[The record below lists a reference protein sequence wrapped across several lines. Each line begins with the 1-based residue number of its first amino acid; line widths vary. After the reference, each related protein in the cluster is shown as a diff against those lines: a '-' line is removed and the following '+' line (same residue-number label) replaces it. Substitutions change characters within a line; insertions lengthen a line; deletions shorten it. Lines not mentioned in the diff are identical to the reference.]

1 MISCNFP
8 FTFRLVVDTRNK
20 IHGTIIGCIHI
31 IGVQRTNS
39 NIIISHGDKF
49 KPINRGKLNEAEH
62 VEDNN
67 ISHTFKVKNRPII
80 LEEPSLE
87 EDTLPDIVAVVVS
100 PIVLPTFGVG
110 NIDVASVSVNSLMQS
125 KDQRIKGMEGS
136 GKR

>member
-1 MISCNFP
+1 MDAFVHCRL
-8 FTFRLVVDTRNK
+8 FTAPIRPRNT
-20 IHGTIIGCIHI
+20 HWEGE
-31 IGVQRTNS
+31 
-39 NIIISHGDKF
+39 KF